1 MKAITLKR
9 STLQRVVSRMRHD
22 GTLESFTSRV
32 SLVSREGSF
41 SYLYFDSFPS
51 LCAVSFLLS
60 SYNAVYAV
68 IITD

>member
-1 MKAITLKR
+1 MIAISLKR

-41 SYLYFDSFPS
+41 SYLYFDSVPALS
-51 LCAVSFLLS
+51 SVSILLS
-60 SYNAVYAV
+60 AYNAVYCV
-68 IITD
+68 IILD